1 MAMRAR
7 GASVRFWAAAGQG
20 GDMEASV
27 TENLRRGGA
36 PPQMALCGVPLIE
49 THMRKG
55 GAGKTILLGSTSS

>member
-1 MAMRAR
+1 MR
-7 GASVRFWAAAGQG
+7 VLDAAEQG

-27 TENLRRGGA
+27 TENLRREGD